1 MNKLIFQIG
10 LLAFFVSIVLFGSNG
25 ANLVDMVSRSFIVFI
40 IFTVGAICLLIVGS
54 WVMVNGRRNASVL
67 QQRRDQKETS
77 NPKSKSVNSGST
89 K

>member
-40 IFTVGAICLLIVGS
+40 IFTVGAVCLLIVGS